1 MTDFEIEEFIHI
13 AYEAALEAL
22 KYDEVP
28 IGSII
33 VNEAKVVVGTGFNQT
48 EKLKDP
54 TAHAEILAIKSAAEK
69 INDWRLD
76 NHIIFST
83 IEPCEM
89 CMGAIIES
97 RIKEVYFGA
106 KNNKR
111 KNEEKKIKSTM
122 IKNSDCQNLIKEF
135 FKNLR

>member
-1 MTDFEIEEFIHI
+1 MTDFEIEEFIHL

-28 IGSII
+28 IGSIV

-69 INDWRLD
+69 ISDWRLD

-111 KNEEKKIKSTM
+111 KNGEKKIKSTM

>member
-1 MTDFEIEEFIHI
+1 MTDFEIEEFIHL

-28 IGSII
+28 IGSIV

-97 RIKEVYFGA
+97 RIKEVYFAA

>member
-28 IGSII
+28 IGSIV

-122 IKNSDCQNLIKEF
+122 IKNPDCQNLIKEF

>member
-122 IKNSDCQNLIKEF
+122 IKNPDCQNLIKEF

>member
-28 IGSII
+28 IGSIV

>member
-1 MTDFEIEEFIHI
+1 MTDFEIEEFIHL

-22 KYDEVP
+22 NYDEVP
-28 IGSII
+28 IGSIV

>member
-1 MTDFEIEEFIHI
+1 VTDFEIEEFIHL

-28 IGSII
+28 IGSIV

-69 INDWRLD
+69 ISDWRLD

-111 KNEEKKIKSTM
+111 KNGEKKIKSTM

>member
-1 MTDFEIEEFIHI
+1 MTDFEIEEFIHL

-22 KYDEVP
+22 NYDEVP
-28 IGSII
+28 IGSIV

-122 IKNSDCQNLIKEF
+122 IKNPDCQNLIKEF

>member
-1 MTDFEIEEFIHI
+1 MTDFEIEEFIHL

-28 IGSII
+28 IGSIV

>member
-1 MTDFEIEEFIHI
+1 MTDFEIEEFIHL

-28 IGSII
+28 IGSIV

-111 KNEEKKIKSTM
+111 KNGEKKIKSTM

>member
-1 MTDFEIEEFIHI
+1 MTDFEIEEFIHL

-122 IKNSDCQNLIKEF
+122 IKNPDCQNLIKEF

>member
-1 MTDFEIEEFIHI
+1 MTDFEIEEFIHL

-28 IGSII
+28 IGSIV

-122 IKNSDCQNLIKEF
+122 IKNPDCQNLIKEF

>member
-1 MTDFEIEEFIHI
+1 VTDFEIEEFIHL

-22 KYDEVP
+22 NYDEVP
-28 IGSII
+28 IGSIV

>member
-1 MTDFEIEEFIHI
+1 MTDFEIEEFIHL

-28 IGSII
+28 IGSIV

-97 RIKEVYFGA
+97 RIKEVYFAA

-111 KNEEKKIKSTM
+111 KNEAKKIKSTM

>member
-1 MTDFEIEEFIHI
+1 VTDFEIEEFIHL

-28 IGSII
+28 IGSIV

-111 KNEEKKIKSTM
+111 KNGEKKIKSTM